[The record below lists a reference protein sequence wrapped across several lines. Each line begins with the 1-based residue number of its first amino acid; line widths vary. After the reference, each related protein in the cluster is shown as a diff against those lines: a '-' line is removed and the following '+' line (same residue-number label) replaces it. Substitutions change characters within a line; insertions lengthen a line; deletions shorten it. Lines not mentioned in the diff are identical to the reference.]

1 MTFKPGVPRPANAGR
16 KKGTPNKLTVD
27 LLERMQEVAAKRGVE
42 NFHPVIAMTE
52 IALDP
57 KWPMEIRCKMHSE
70 TAKYVAP
77 QRKAVE
83 HSGPGGEPI
92 EVKLDLVDR
101 VVASMEKLARRGG

>member
-16 KKGTPNKLTVD
+16 KKGTPNKVTVD

-42 NFHPVIAMTE
+42 NFHPVVAMAE

-57 KWPMEIRCKMHSE
+57 EWPMEIRSRMYSE
-70 TAKYVAP
+70 SSKYVAP

-92 EVKLDLVDR
+92 EVKLDFVDKI
-101 VVASMEKLARRGG
+101 VGALAKSKGR